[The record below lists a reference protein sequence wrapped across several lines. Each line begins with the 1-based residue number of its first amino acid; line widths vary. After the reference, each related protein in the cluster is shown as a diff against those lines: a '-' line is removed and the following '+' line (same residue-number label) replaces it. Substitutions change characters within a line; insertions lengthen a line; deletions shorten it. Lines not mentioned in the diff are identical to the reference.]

1 MYIHRQGQQKRQ
13 SGYTERISFFRIF
26 CRWQINVMKSLW
38 PGATRQ
44 TDTLIWFCSAILSQE
59 DHFMDAIEANNLRKS
74 FGPVTAVDDVSI
86 TILKGGIFGFLGPNG
101 AGKTTTIR
109 MITGVLIPDA
119 GSVRILG
126 TDIQKDPLTAKLKM
140 GVIPENG
147 TVYSDLTAEQNII
160 ITAKFFGMDRTT
172 RERRAGEILARLGL
186 QERKDDL
193 VRTFS
198 KGMRQRISIACAIV
212 PSPPVL
218 ILDEPTTGLDVY
230 SRRLVIDTIRHMNEQ
245 GSTILLTT
253 HNIEEANTLCS
264 TISIINKG
272 KIVATGSPEK
282 LKKTFDTS
290 RYVEISFDKPVG
302 PGLFSA
308 PGITRAEQWGD
319 KWLIYTDDPDRAVKY
334 LASAAERDNLTIIS
348 IATSNPTLEEA
359 FVQLTAG
366 V

>member
-1 MYIHRQGQQKRQ
+1 M
-13 SGYTERISFFRIF
+13 
-26 CRWQINVMKSLW
+26 N
-38 PGATRQ
+38 
-44 TDTLIWFCSAILSQE
+44 
-59 DHFMDAIEANNLRKS
+59 AIEAKNLSKS
-74 FGPVTAVDDVSI
+74 FGPVKAVDDVSI
-86 TILKGGIFGFLGPNG
+86 SIPEGGIFGFLGPNG

-119 GSVRILG
+119 GSVQILG
-126 TDIQKDPLTAKLKM
+126 TDVNKDPLAAKLKM

-147 TVYSDLTAEQNII
+147 TVYSDLTAEQNIL
-160 ITAKFFGMDRTT
+160 ITAKFYGMDRAS

-186 QERKDDL
+186 TERKTDH

-212 PSPPVL
+212 HSPPVL
-218 ILDEPTTGLDVY
+218 LLDEPTTGLDVY
-230 SRRLVIDTIRHMNEQ
+230 SRRLVIDTVRHMNRE

-253 HNIEEANTLCS
+253 HNIEEANSICN
-264 TISIINKG
+264 TISIINRG

-290 RYVEISFDKPVG
+290 RYVEVSFDKPVG
-302 PGLFSA
+302 KDLFLA
-308 PGITRAEQWGD
+308 PGITRAEPWGD
-319 KWLIYTDDPDRAVKY
+319 KWRVFTDDPDRAVKY
-334 LASAAERDNLTIIS
+334 IATAAEREHLVIVS

-359 FVQLTAG
+359 FVQLTGG

>member
-1 MYIHRQGQQKRQ
+1 
-13 SGYTERISFFRIF
+13 
-26 CRWQINVMKSLW
+26 
-38 PGATRQ
+38 
-44 TDTLIWFCSAILSQE
+44 
-59 DHFMDAIEANNLRKS
+59 MDAIEAKNLRKS
-74 FGPVTAVDDVSI
+74 FGAVTAVDDVSI
-86 TILKGGIFGFLGPNG
+86 TIPEGGIFGFLGPNG

-109 MITGVLIPDA
+109 MLTGVLIPDA

-126 TDIQKDPLTAKLKM
+126 TDVNKEPLTAKLKM

-147 TVYSDLTAEQNII
+147 TVYSDLTAEQNIL
-160 ITAKFFGMDRTT
+160 ITAKFYGMDRAS
-172 RERRAGEILARLGL
+172 RERRSNEILDRLGL
-186 QERKDDL
+186 TERKDDL

-212 PSPPVL
+212 HSPPVL
-218 ILDEPTTGLDVY
+218 LLDEPTTGLDVY
-230 SRRLVIDTIRHMNEQ
+230 SRRLVIDTVRHMNRE

-253 HNIEEANTLCS
+253 HNIEEANALCN
-264 TISIINKG
+264 TIGIINKG

-290 RYVEISFDKPVG
+290 RYVEVSFDQPVG
-302 PGLFSA
+302 KDLFAA
-308 PGITRAEQWGD
+308 PGITRAEPWGD
-319 KWLIYTDDPDRAVKY
+319 KWRVYTDDPDRAVKH
-334 LASAAERDNLTIIS
+334 LAFVAEWENLTIVS